1 MSCLPPRKPLLSRD
15 REEWRDARDARRQL
29 LAKVRAR
36 RAITLRKRHGRQN
49 TDTTKLS

>member
-1 MSCLPPRKPLLSRD
+1 MSCMPPRKPVLSRD

-36 RAITLRKRHGRQN
+36 RAIALRKQHDKQN
-49 TDTTKLS
+49 ADTTKPS